1 MKTCPLLEILN
12 LSFNKIKSLL
22 FIENQYNLIELNIS
36 NNLISLISG
45 LKPIKELKK
54 LNNINITGNEVEL
67 VVDCNKYLKS
77 NLPKLKIINNEKVK
91 RESSNYGDF
100 NTSSLFIS
108 SLPNSTSNNN
118 TPFKLNYSKISSS
131 HDNQSPK
138 TINSSSNR
146 LLKSSSKSPNKSTIK
161 SPKKQNKPPNRS
173 TIKLSSKSPNK
184 SPNRSTIKPPKHPQ
198 NELNKTINSMFN
210 ELNKIDYNSLNLS
223 TEELEKSIKLKKELL
238 SKINTHINKIKN
250 VKSSKLPIN

>member
-36 NNLISLISG
+36 NNLITLISG

-77 NLPKLKIINNEKVK
+77 NLPTLKIINNEKVK

-108 SLPNSTSNNN
+108 SLPNSTSYNN

-146 LLKSSSKSPNKSTIK
+146 STI
-161 SPKKQNKPPNRS
+161 
-173 TIKLSSKSPNK
+173 K
-184 SPNRSTIKPPKHPQ
+184 SPNRSTIKSKKQNKPPKHPQ